1 MAKEVT
7 TSTTYHGMIQIP
19 SHANLNMVPAPK
31 AERLSRNKF
40 LNVPTTTIN
49 NNMQNTI

>member
-7 TSTTYHGMIQIP
+7 TSATYHGMVQIP
-19 SHANLNMVPAPK
+19 SHANLNMVPVQK